1 MKKLLGIMV
10 LGLLLT
16 LSAKA
21 DDIRDFEIE
30 GISIGDSL
38 LDYYT
43 KNEIVSKKVN
53 YYKDNTFSS
62 INIYNDD
69 LKINL
74 KIYEQVVVG
83 FKSNDKNYTLAAI
96 SGILVLDID
105 DCFNRIKLITK
116 EISDIFPNTKPTN
129 KKNIQVTFG
138 KHTYNKFELNDGDNV
153 KVSCVDYDSTNEY
166 PDHLR
171 IAINN
176 GDYQDWL
183 NEKAYK

>member
-1 MKKLLGIMV
+1 MRKIFLLITFF
-10 LGLLLT
+10 T
-16 LSAKA
+16 LSIFSFSQDIVGQWDFNYILA
-21 DDIRDFEIE
+21 DSVKTGE
-30 GISIGDSL
+30 
-38 LDYYT
+38 
-43 KNEIVSKKVN
+43 
-53 YYKDNTFSS
+53 
-62 INIYNDD
+62 
-69 LKINL
+69 NL
-74 KIYEQVVVG
+74 KPISEGDFMQINEDG
-83 FKSNDKNYTLAAI
+83 SFNYTLAAI

-116 EISDIFPNTKPTN
+116 EISNIFPNTKPTN
-129 KKNIQVTFG
+129 EKNLQVTFG